1 MDSTTNGQ
9 DERDSNSGDASQ
21 DATRTGDGPVN
32 SEPAETVCGEPAPV
46 GAAWMHNKEL
56 NFGNLKGYL
65 NTIKEG
71 LEKTIAQQKREL
83 AKMVGARD
91 SLLK

>member
-1 MDSTTNGQ
+1 
-9 DERDSNSGDASQ
+9 
-21 DATRTGDGPVN
+21 
-32 SEPAETVCGEPAPV
+32 
-46 GAAWMHNKEL
+46 MHNKEL